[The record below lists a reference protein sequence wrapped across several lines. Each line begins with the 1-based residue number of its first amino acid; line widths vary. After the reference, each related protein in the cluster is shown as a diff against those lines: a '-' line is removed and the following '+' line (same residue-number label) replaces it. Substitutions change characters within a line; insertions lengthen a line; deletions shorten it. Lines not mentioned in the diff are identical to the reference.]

1 MSKIVG
7 RAENVLE
14 EARHTLLCWKA
25 EKRKGDAGCTS
36 GNIILFGMWL
46 RYTIYTLKIERKTR
60 ASWVKDREK
69 LREIAHILQV
79 FFTY

>member
-60 ASWVKDREK
+60 AYVSEG